1 MGKERLGSGPAR
13 FGRRPAVP
21 PIARS
26 ALLERLDRVDRG
38 VTLVVAGAGAG
49 KSTLLSA
56 WSAGRGGVLLNLELD
71 PPQGPSGGTLVV
83 DEADERHVE
92 WINGLPNDRVVVA
105 AQAPLP
111 IRARQ
116 TVTARDLS
124 FAEDETYQ
132 ALGAALGD
140 AAGADTLAPDLH
152 LLTHGWPQAVGLA
165 AAWLAQQKSAGERE
179 AKLRSLARVDGP
191 LERYLVGAVLD
202 GLARDDRELVQK
214 LAYLPGVDARRA
226 DRLDITENLVALPPF
241 VQPVAG
247 KPGWFAVPGGLR
259 AAVQSEAPLSPE
271 AAAALKIAYQGM

>member
-1 MGKERLGSGPAR
+1 M
-13 FGRRPAVP
+13 P
-21 PIARS
+21 PISRG

-56 WSAGRGGVLLNLELD
+56 WSAARGAIFLNLEFD
-71 PPQGPSGGTLVV
+71 PARSTAGGTLVV

-92 WINGLPNDRVVVA
+92 WLTTLPNRRVVVA
-105 AQAPLP
+105 AQAQLP
-111 IRARQ
+111 IDARQ
-116 TVTARDLS
+116 TVTARELS

-165 AAWLAQQKSAGERE
+165 AAWLAQQKSRAERA
-179 AKLRSLARVDGP
+179 AKLRSLARVHGP
-191 LERYLVGAVLD
+191 LEQYLVGAVLD

-226 DRLDITENLVALPPF
+226 DRLDLTEDLVALPPF